1 MMAMAPALLL
11 FLVSFAMTTPEVR
24 YALMAA
30 AGFSAVIA
38 ALSMFMLRL
47 TAPKGASAVLA
58 GVVGGMLLR
67 LVALAVFCF
76 FMSLMPEVHLT
87 VACLAATASL
97 VAALIIDSAG
107 IARSLSVR
115 SVETASEV
123 PSV

>member
-76 FMSLMPEVHLT
+76 HESY
-87 VACLAATASL
+87 A
-97 VAALIIDSAG
+97 
-107 IARSLSVR
+107 
-115 SVETASEV
+115 
-123 PSV
+123 